1 MWQTVYGIR
10 GCAKPFLQHTLSN
23 MTSPNTP
30 RYAAR
35 LNAFKIGA
43 QAYWPGK
50 NTVTTADLLARAAT
64 AGLTAADL
72 NYPDH
77 FVDDTPADLARA
89 LQDNGMVLNGLAMRY
104 YTDPGFKLGA
114 FTHPDAAVR
123 RAAIDET
130 KRGLDTLADMNGT
143 LMTLWMGQDGFDY
156 SFQMDYAR
164 AWDATLEAM
173 AEVADHNP
181 AIDIAL
187 EYKPNEPRAFALMP
201 DAATTLLAL
210 GALNRPNTGV
220 TLDFAHVLYAD
231 EMPAFAAALVAR
243 HSRILGVHLNDG
255 YGKWDNGLMVGA
267 VHPIQT
273 IELLVELERAGYDG
287 TIYFDTFPD
296 HSGLDPVAEAR
307 TNIEVVERL
316 RGIAAGLV
324 GDVALQEAIARQD
337 APTAMRLVQAAMLA

>member
-1 MWQTVYGIR
+1 MQAMLW
-10 GCAKPFLQHTLSN
+10 S
-23 MTSPNTP
+23 MTSENSP
-30 RYAAR
+30 RFAAR

-43 QAYWPGK
+43 SSYWPGK
-50 NTVTTADLLARAAT
+50 NNVTTADLLARAAT

-77 FVDDTPADLARA
+77 FVDDTPADLTRTLADCGMT
-89 LQDNGMVLNGLAMRY
+89 LNGMAMRY
-104 YTDPGFKLGA
+104 YTDPGYKLGA
-114 FTHPDAAVR
+114 FTHPDTTVR

-130 KRGLDTLADMNGT
+130 KRGLDVLAEMGGN

-156 SFQMDYAR
+156 SFQADYAR
-164 AWDATLEAM
+164 MWDQTIEAM
-173 AEVADHNP
+173 TEVADHNP
-181 AIDIAL
+181 SIDIAL

-201 DAATTLLAL
+201 DAATTLLAIKEID
-210 GALNRPNTGV
+210 RPNTGV

-273 IELLVELERAGYDG
+273 VELLVELERIGYDG
-287 TIYFDTFPD
+287 AIYFDTFPD
-296 HSGLDPVAEAR
+296 HSGLDPVEEAR
-307 TNIEVVERL
+307 TNIEVVQRL
-316 RGIAAGLV
+316 RGTAARLV
-324 GDVALQEAIARQD
+324 ANVDLQNAIARQD
-337 APTAMRLVQAAMLA
+337 APIAMRIVQASLLA

>member
-1 MWQTVYGIR
+1 
-10 GCAKPFLQHTLSN
+10 
-23 MTSPNTP
+23 MTEKNTP
-30 RYAAR
+30 RFAAR

-43 QAYWPGK
+43 GAYWPGK
-50 NTVTTADLLARAAT
+50 NTITTADLLARAAT
-64 AGLTAADL
+64 AGLNAADL

-77 FVDDTPADLARA
+77 FEQDRPGDLVRV
-89 LQDNGMVLNGLAMRY
+89 LDDNGMVLNGMAMRY
-104 YTDPGFKLGA
+104 YTDPGYKLGA
-114 FTHPDAAVR
+114 FTHPDATIR

-130 KRGLDTLADMNGT
+130 KRGLDVLAEMGGN

-164 AWDATLEAM
+164 AWAHTIEAM

-181 AIDIAL
+181 ALDIAL

-201 DAATTLLAL
+201 DAATTLLAIKEV
-210 GALNRPNTGV
+210 GRPNTGV

-273 IELLVELERAGYDG
+273 VELLVELTRIGYDG
-287 TIYFDTFPD
+287 ALYFDTFPD
-296 HSGLDPVAEAR
+296 HSGLDPVEEAR
-307 TNIEVVERL
+307 TNIEVVTRL
-316 RGIAAGLV
+316 RSIADGLV
-324 GDVALQEAIARQD
+324 ANADLTAAIARQD
-337 APTAMRLVQAAMLA
+337 APMAMRIVQGAMLR

>member
-1 MWQTVYGIR
+1 MKENN
-10 GCAKPFLQHTLSN
+10 KPRF
-23 MTSPNTP
+23 
-30 RYAAR
+30 AAR

-43 QAYWPGK
+43 SEYWPGK
-50 NTVTTADLLARAAT
+50 NSITTADLLARAAT
-64 AGLTAADL
+64 AGLNAADL

-77 FVDDTPADLARA
+77 FLDDSTADLTRA
-89 LQDNGMVLNGLAMRY
+89 LDDNGMILNGLAMRY
-104 YTDPGFKLGA
+104 YTESGYKLGA
-114 FTHPDAAVR
+114 FTHPDPTVR

-130 KRGLDTLADMNGT
+130 KRGLDVLAEMGGN

-156 SFQMDYAR
+156 SFQMDYKR
-164 AWDATLEAM
+164 AWGDTIEAM
-173 AEVADHNP
+173 IEVADHMP

-201 DAATTLLAL
+201 DAATTLLAIKEI
-210 GALNRPNTGV
+210 GRNNTGV

-273 IELLVELERAGYDG
+273 VELLVELERLGYDG
-287 TIYFDTFPD
+287 AIYFDTFPD
-296 HSGLDPVAEAR
+296 HSGLDPVEEAR
-307 TNIEVVERL
+307 TNIEVLQRL
-316 RGIAAGLV
+316 RATAEKLV
-324 GDVALQEAIARQD
+324 GSVELQSAIARQD
-337 APTAMRLVQAAMLA
+337 APKAMRLVQATMLA

>member
-1 MWQTVYGIR
+1 
-10 GCAKPFLQHTLSN
+10 
-23 MTSPNTP
+23 MTEIHSPHF
-30 RYAAR
+30 AAR

-43 QAYWPGK
+43 SAYWPGK
-50 NTVTTADLLARAAT
+50 NKVTTADLLARAAT

-77 FVDDTPADLARA
+77 FVDDTPADLMRA
-89 LQDNGMVLNGLAMRY
+89 MDENDMLLNGMAMRY
-104 YTDPGFKLGA
+104 YTDPGYKLGA
-114 FTHPDAAVR
+114 FTHPDASVR
-123 RAAIDET
+123 SAAIDET
-130 KRGLDTLADMNGT
+130 KRGLDALAEMGGN

-164 AWDATLEAM
+164 AWGDTIEAM
-173 AEVADHNP
+173 IEVAEHNP

-201 DAATTLLAL
+201 DAATTLLAIKEI
-210 GALNRPNTGV
+210 GRDNTGV

-273 IELLVELERAGYDG
+273 VELLVELERAGYDG
-287 TIYFDTFPD
+287 AIYFDTFPD
-296 HSGLDPVAEAR
+296 HSGLDPVEEAR
-307 TNIEVVERL
+307 TNIEVVQKL
-316 RGIAAGLV
+316 RATAAKLV
-324 GDVALQEAIARQD
+324 VNTELQSAIARQD
-337 APTAMRLVQAAMLA
+337 APVAMRLVQAALLA

>member
-1 MWQTVYGIR
+1 MNEN
-10 GCAKPFLQHTLSN
+10 H
-23 MTSPNTP
+23 TP
-30 RYAAR
+30 RFAAR

-43 QAYWPGK
+43 NKYWPGK
-50 NTVTTADLLARAAT
+50 NAVTTADLLGRAAT

-77 FVDDTPADLARA
+77 FVNDSPADLTRA
-89 LQDNGMVLNGLAMRY
+89 LDDNGMILNGMAMRY
-104 YTDPGFKLGA
+104 YTDPGYKLGA
-114 FTHPDAAVR
+114 FTHPDADIR
-123 RAAIDET
+123 RTAIDET
-130 KRGLDTLADMNGT
+130 KRGLDVLAEMGGS

-164 AWDATLEAM
+164 AWGDTIDAM
-173 AEVADHNP
+173 IEVADHNP

-201 DAATTLLAL
+201 DAATTLLAIKEI
-210 GALNRPNTGV
+210 GRDNTGV

-243 HSRILGVHLNDG
+243 NSRILGVHLNDG

-273 IELLVELERAGYDG
+273 VELLVELERSGYNG
-287 TIYFDTFPD
+287 AIYFDTFPD
-296 HSGLDPVAEAR
+296 HSGLDPVEEAR
-307 TNIEVVERL
+307 TNIEVVQRL
-316 RGIAAGLV
+316 RVAAAKLV
-324 GDVALQEAIARQD
+324 DNAELQAAIAQQD
-337 APTAMRLVQAAMLA
+337 APMAMRLVHATMLA

>member
-1 MWQTVYGIR
+1 MNGTTR
-10 GCAKPFLQHTLSN
+10 PL
-23 MTSPNTP
+23 
-30 RYAAR
+30 YAAR
-35 LNAFKIGA
+35 LNAFKIGGA
-43 QAYWPGK
+43 EYWPGK
-50 NTVTTADLLARAAT
+50 NSVTTSDLLSRAAT

-77 FVDDTPADLARA
+77 FLEDSPAELALA
-89 LQDNGMVLNGLAMRY
+89 LNDNGMTLNGMAMRY
-104 YTDPGFKLGA
+104 YTDPGYKLGA
-114 FTHPDAAVR
+114 FTHPDAQVR
-123 RAAIDET
+123 RAAIEET
-130 KRGLDTLADMNGT
+130 KRGLDVLAEMGGK

-164 AWDATLEAM
+164 AWGHTIEAM

-181 AIDIAL
+181 QIDIAL

-201 DAATTLLAL
+201 DAATTLLAIREI
-210 GALNRPNTGV
+210 GRDNTGV

-231 EMPAFAAALVAR
+231 EMPAFAAALIAR

-273 IELLVELERAGYDG
+273 VELLVELERIGYG
-287 TIYFDTFPD
+287 GAIYFDTFPD
-296 HSGLDPVAEAR
+296 HSGLDPVEEAR

-316 RGIAAGLV
+316 RATAARLTT
-324 GDVALQEAIARQD
+324 DPDLQAAIARQD
-337 APTAMRLVQAAMLA
+337 APMAMRLVQAAMLA

>member
-1 MWQTVYGIR
+1 M
-10 GCAKPFLQHTLSN
+10 N
-23 MTSPNTP
+23 NNNSP
-30 RYAAR
+30 RFAAR

-43 QAYWPGK
+43 ADYWPGK
-50 NTVTTADLLARAAT
+50 NKITTADLLERAAT

-77 FVDDTPADLARA
+77 FVDDRPNDLGRVMME
-89 LQDNGMVLNGLAMRY
+89 NGMVLNGMAMRY
-104 YTDPGFKLGA
+104 YTDPGYKLGA

-130 KRGLDTLADMNGT
+130 KRGLDVLADMGGR

-156 SFQMDYAR
+156 SFQMDYAQ
-164 AWDATLEAM
+164 AWARTIEAII
-173 AEVADHNP
+173 EVCDHNP
-181 AIDIAL
+181 AIDISL

-201 DAATTLLAL
+201 DVATTLLAIKEI
-210 GALNRPNTGV
+210 GRPNTGV

-231 EMPAFAAALVAR
+231 EMPAFAAVLVAR

-267 VHPIQT
+267 VHPVQT
-273 IELLVELERAGYDG
+273 VELLVELERAGYDG
-287 TIYFDTFPD
+287 ALYFDTFPD
-296 HSGLDPVAEAR
+296 HSGLDPVEEAR

-316 RGIAAGLV
+316 RRIASRLV
-324 GDVALQEAIARQD
+324 ADAQLKKAIARQD
-337 APTAMRLVQAAMLA
+337 APAAMRLVQAVMLA

>member
-1 MWQTVYGIR
+1 MNVTR
-10 GCAKPFLQHTLSN
+10 
-23 MTSPNTP
+23 TP
-30 RYAAR
+30 RFAAR

-43 QAYWPGK
+43 DTYWPGK
-50 NTVTTADLLARAAT
+50 NKVTTTDLLARAAT

-77 FVDDTPADLARA
+77 FVEDSASDLTRA
-89 LQDNGMVLNGLAMRY
+89 LDENGMVLNGMAMRY
-104 YTDPGFKLGA
+104 YTDPGYKLGA
-114 FTHPDAAVR
+114 FTHPDASVR
-123 RAAIDET
+123 KAAIEET
-130 KRGLDTLADMNGT
+130 KRGLDVLAEMGGN

-164 AWDATLEAM
+164 AWDDTITAI

-201 DAATTLLAL
+201 DAATTLLAI
-210 GALNRPNTGV
+210 GEIGRKNTGV

-231 EMPAFAAALVAR
+231 EMPAFAASLVAR

-273 IELLVELERAGYDG
+273 VELLVELERSGYDG
-287 TIYFDTFPD
+287 ALYFDTFPD

-307 TNIEVVERL
+307 TNIEVAMRL
-316 RGIAAGLV
+316 RATAARLIA
-324 GDVALQEAIARQD
+324 DVDLQAAIARQD
-337 APTAMRLVQAAMLA
+337 APMAMRIVQAGLLA

>member
-1 MWQTVYGIR
+1 MVKG
-10 GCAKPFLQHTLSN
+10 H
-23 MTSPNTP
+23 TP
-30 RYAAR
+30 RFAAR

-43 QAYWPGK
+43 GAYWPRK
-50 NTVTTADLLARAAT
+50 NTVTTTDLLARAAT
-64 AGLTAADL
+64 AGLNAVDL

-77 FVDDTPADLARA
+77 FVADSPADLSRA
-89 LQDNGMVLNGLAMRY
+89 MTANAMALNGLAMRY
-104 YTDPGFKLGA
+104 YTNPGYKLGA
-114 FTHPDAAVR
+114 FTHPDATVR

-130 KRGLDTLADMNGT
+130 KRGLDVLAQMGGS

-156 SFQMDYAR
+156 SFQMDYAK
-164 AWDATLEAM
+164 AWDDTIEAM

-201 DAATTLLAL
+201 DAATTLLAIKDI
-210 GALNRPNTGV
+210 GRSNTGV

-231 EMPAFAAALVAR
+231 EMPAFAAAMVAR

-273 IELLVELERAGYDG
+273 IELLVELERIGYDG
-287 TIYFDTFPD
+287 ALYFDTFPD
-296 HSGLDPVAEAR
+296 HSGLDPVEEAR
-307 TNIEVVERL
+307 TNIEVVNRL
-316 RGIAAGLV
+316 RAIASKLV
-324 GDVALQEAIARQD
+324 TNADLQAAIARQD
-337 APTAMRLVQAAMLA
+337 APVAMRLVQAAMLA

>member
-1 MWQTVYGIR
+1 
-10 GCAKPFLQHTLSN
+10 
-23 MTSPNTP
+23 MTTS
-30 RYAAR
+30 
-35 LNAFKIGA
+35 
-43 QAYWPGK
+43 
-50 NTVTTADLLARAAT
+50 DLLSRAAT

-77 FVDDTPADLARA
+77 FVHDTQQQLSDA
-89 LQDNGMVLNGLAMRY
+89 LDGNGMVLNGMAMRY
-104 YTDPGFKLGA
+104 YTNPSYKLGA
-114 FTHPDAAVR
+114 FTNPDASVR

-130 KRGLDTLADMNGT
+130 KRGLDTLAEMGGG

-156 SFQMDYAR
+156 SFQMDYSR
-164 AWDATLEAM
+164 AWEATIEAM
-173 AEVADHNP
+173 QEIAEHNP
-181 AIDIAL
+181 DIDIAL

-201 DAATTLLAL
+201 DVATTLIAL
-210 GALNRPNTGV
+210 KDIGRRNTGV

-273 IELLVELERAGYDG
+273 VELLVELERAGYQG
-287 TIYFDTFPD
+287 AIYFDTFPD
-296 HSGLDPVAEAR
+296 HSGLDPVEEAR

-316 RGIAAGLV
+316 RAISAGLIKN
-324 GDVALQEAIARQD
+324 DQLKSAISRQD
-337 APTAMRLVQAAMLA
+337 APTAMRLVQMAMFS

>member
-1 MWQTVYGIR
+1 MNEN
-10 GCAKPFLQHTLSN
+10 H
-23 MTSPNTP
+23 TP
-30 RYAAR
+30 RFAAR

-43 QAYWPGK
+43 NKYWPGK
-50 NTVTTADLLARAAT
+50 NAVTTADLLGRAAT

-72 NYPDH
+72 KYPDH
-77 FVDDTPADLARA
+77 FVNDSPADLTRT
-89 LQDNGMVLNGLAMRY
+89 LDDNGMILNGMAMRY
-104 YTDPGFKLGA
+104 YTDPGYKLGA

-123 RAAIDET
+123 RTAIDET
-130 KRGLDTLADMNGT
+130 KRGLDVLAEMGGS

-164 AWDATLEAM
+164 AWGDTIDAM
-173 AEVADHNP
+173 IEVADHNP

-201 DAATTLLAL
+201 DAATTLLAIKEI
-210 GALNRPNTGV
+210 GRDNTGV

-243 HSRILGVHLNDG
+243 NSRILGVHLNDG

-273 IELLVELERAGYDG
+273 VELLVELERSGYNG
-287 TIYFDTFPD
+287 AIYFDTFPD
-296 HSGLDPVAEAR
+296 HSGLDPVEEAR
-307 TNIEVVERL
+307 TNIEVVQRL
-316 RGIAAGLV
+316 RVAAAKLV
-324 GDVALQEAIARQD
+324 DNAELQAAIAQQD
-337 APTAMRLVQAAMLA
+337 APMAMRLVHATMLA

>member
-1 MWQTVYGIR
+1 MKENN
-10 GCAKPFLQHTLSN
+10 KPRF
-23 MTSPNTP
+23 
-30 RYAAR
+30 AAR

-43 QAYWPGK
+43 AEYWPGK
-50 NTVTTADLLARAAT
+50 NSITTADLLARAAT
-64 AGLTAADL
+64 AGLNAADL

-77 FVDDTPADLARA
+77 FLDDSTADLTRA
-89 LQDNGMVLNGLAMRY
+89 LDDNGMILNGLAMRY
-104 YTDPGFKLGA
+104 YTESGYKLGA
-114 FTHPDAAVR
+114 FTHPDPTVR

-130 KRGLDTLADMNGT
+130 KRGLDALAEMGGN

-156 SFQMDYAR
+156 SFQMDYKR
-164 AWDATLEAM
+164 AWGDTIEAM
-173 AEVADHNP
+173 IEVADHMP

-201 DAATTLLAL
+201 DAATTLLAIKEI
-210 GALNRPNTGV
+210 GRDNTGV

-273 IELLVELERAGYDG
+273 VELLVELERLGYDG
-287 TIYFDTFPD
+287 AIYFDTFPD
-296 HSGLDPVAEAR
+296 HSGLDPVEETR
-307 TNIEVVERL
+307 TNIEVLQRL
-316 RGIAAGLV
+316 RATAEKLV
-324 GDVALQEAIARQD
+324 GSVELQSAIARQD
-337 APTAMRLVQAAMLA
+337 APKAMRLVQATMLA